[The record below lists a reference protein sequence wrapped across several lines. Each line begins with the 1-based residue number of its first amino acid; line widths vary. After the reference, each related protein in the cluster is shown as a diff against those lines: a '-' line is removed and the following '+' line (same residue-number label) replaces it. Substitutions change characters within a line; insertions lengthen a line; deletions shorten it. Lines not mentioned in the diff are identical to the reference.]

1 LIKIA
6 ILIKANDMSKTVFL
20 EGATG
25 NLGFR
30 ILKNL
35 RAQGAKVN
43 CLIRPGASEAVR
55 ARLRDFATEL
65 READI
70 SDDKSLA
77 KACEGADVVVSAV
90 AGLRPVMIDFQ
101 TRLVDAA
108 VAAGVPR
115 FIPSDFS
122 IDFGEIPAG
131 DNRNL
136 SIRQEFCAFLD
147 NHSKISATS
156 VLNGAFMDMLTGTA
170 PFILFPLKRIL
181 CWGDPNQLMDFT
193 TIDNTAA
200 FTAFAAL
207 DNDAPRYLRI
217 AGEELSANK
226 LAAIMTEL
234 SGKPY
239 GILKPGGPKTLKAI
253 ITVLKTISPSNDVLY
268 PAWQGMQYMQNMYD
282 GKCKFESLDNSRY
295 PVTFT
300 NTKTLLAE
308 FLQSQSAGGNHTS
321 ALP

>member
-1 LIKIA
+1 
-6 ILIKANDMSKTVFL
+6 MSNTVFL
-20 EGATG
+20 AGATG
-25 NLGFR
+25 DLGFR

-35 RAQGAKVN
+35 HAQGAKVN
-43 CLIRPGASEAVR
+43 CLIRPGTSEAVR
-55 ARLRDFATEL
+55 ARLRDCAAEL
-65 READI
+65 READY

-101 TRLVDAA
+101 SRLLSAA

-122 IDFGEIPAG
+122 IDFGKIPAG

-136 SIRQEFCAFLD
+136 SIRQEFGRFLD
-147 NHSKISATS
+147 GHSKIRATS

-181 CWGDPNQLMDFT
+181 CWGDPDQLLDFT

-200 FTAFAAL
+200 FTAYAAL

-217 AGEELSANK
+217 AFRAFK
-226 LAAIMTEL
+226 
-234 SGKPY
+234 
-239 GILKPGGPKTLKAI
+239 
-253 ITVLKTISPSNDVLY
+253 
-268 PAWQGMQYMQNMYD
+268 
-282 GKCKFESLDNSRY
+282 
-295 PVTFT
+295 
-300 NTKTLLAE
+300 NTTSTATLLAVSGSL
-308 FLQSQSAGGNHTS
+308 FTCLAAAQTVATASPQPG
-321 ALP
+321 